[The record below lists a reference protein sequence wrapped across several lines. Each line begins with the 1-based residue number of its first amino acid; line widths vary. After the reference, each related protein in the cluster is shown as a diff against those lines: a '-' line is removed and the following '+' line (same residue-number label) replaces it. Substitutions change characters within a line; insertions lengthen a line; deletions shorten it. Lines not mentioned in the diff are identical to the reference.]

1 VLLPQLSRIAF
12 RNLEAIQTALRESSL
27 DGWLFYDHHHCDPIA
42 GCILGLDEKALVT
55 RCWTTA
61 KPLCELEASAR
72 TISTDEPDKRKS
84 SFS

>member
-1 VLLPQLSRIAF
+1 MLLPQLSRIAF

-55 RCWTTA
+55 RRW
-61 KPLCELEASAR
+61 SADR
-72 TISTDEPDKRKS
+72 VANRRRQTSMAR
-84 SFS
+84 